1 MLQTFRLIY
10 LIRPISRQLVAIV
23 RTPESFSLCDKWKG
37 SGLAFSTDFLAL
49 NPLQCTSRVRSHFLG
64 HFVQLVRLL
73 LQHPDIKVN
82 MRGLD
87 GYTALILACGSS
99 QG

>member
-1 MLQTFRLIY
+1 MFDKFAFFLI
-10 LIRPISRQLVAIV
+10 ISR
-23 RTPESFSLCDKWKG
+23 
-37 SGLAFSTDFLAL
+37 AFSPGDSCATIIMILPRTILEVISSFKFF
-49 NPLQCTSRVRSHFLG
+49 SG

-87 GYTALILACGSS
+87 GYTALIRACGAC
-99 QG
+99 QGTRSMM